1 MKKSAITLIVAA
13 LATITI
19 VSCKEKKTSEHI
31 ITTKP
36 VEEAKKPTQEIG
48 NYDMTTPVDWVGST
62 YQVVVER
69 KADHSLP
76 LADDGQGNKYFDNRI
91 SLKILRKDGSVFF
104 SRVFTKND
112 FSRYVDALYQKNSA
126 LLGIV
131 LDRAETDHL
140 IFAASVGSPDKM
152 SDEYVPLVMKISRFG
167 DVSISK
173 DTQMDTGSI
182 ESGGEQPANNEITEE
197 EEDGKKLS
205 KTSQSELF
213 SYINHR

>member
-1 MKKSAITLIVAA
+1 MKKSAIILLVAA
-13 LATITI
+13 LATIAI

-104 SRVFTKND
+104 SRVFTKDD

-152 SDEYVPLVMKISRFG
+152 SDEYVPPVMKISRFG

-182 ESGGEQPANNEITEE
+182 ESGGEQPASNEITEE
-197 EEDGKKLS
+197 DEDGV
-205 KTSQSELF
+205 
-213 SYINHR
+213 

>member
-48 NYDMTTPVDWVGST
+48 NYDMTSPVDWVGST

-152 SDEYVPLVMKISRFG
+152 SDEYVPLVMMISRFG

-197 EEDGKKLS
+197 DEDGV
-205 KTSQSELF
+205 
-213 SYINHR
+213 

>member
-104 SRVFTKND
+104 SRIFTKDD

-182 ESGGEQPANNEITEE
+182 DSGGEQPASNEITEE
-197 EEDGKKLS
+197 DEDGV
-205 KTSQSELF
+205 
-213 SYINHR
+213 

>member
-1 MKKSAITLIVAA
+1 MKKSAITLLVAA

-104 SRVFTKND
+104 SRVFTKDD

-197 EEDGKKLS
+197 EEDGV
-205 KTSQSELF
+205 
-213 SYINHR
+213 

>member
-1 MKKSAITLIVAA
+1 MKKSAITLLVAA
-13 LATITI
+13 LATISI

-76 LADDGQGNKYFDNRI
+76 LADDGQGNKYYDNRI

-197 EEDGKKLS
+197 DEDGV
-205 KTSQSELF
+205 
-213 SYINHR
+213 

>member
-182 ESGGEQPANNEITEE
+182 DSGGEQPASNEITEE
-197 EEDGKKLS
+197 DEDGV
-205 KTSQSELF
+205 
-213 SYINHR
+213 

>member
-1 MKKSAITLIVAA
+1 MKKSAITLLVAA
-13 LATITI
+13 LTTIAI

-76 LADDGQGNKYFDNRI
+76 LADDGQGNKYYDNRI

-197 EEDGKKLS
+197 EEDGV
-205 KTSQSELF
+205 
-213 SYINHR
+213 

>member
-104 SRVFTKND
+104 SRVFTKDD

-197 EEDGKKLS
+197 DEDGV
-205 KTSQSELF
+205 
-213 SYINHR
+213 

>member
-1 MKKSAITLIVAA
+1 MKKSAITLLVAA

-104 SRVFTKND
+104 NRVFTKND

-197 EEDGKKLS
+197 DEDGV
-205 KTSQSELF
+205 
-213 SYINHR
+213 

>member
-1 MKKSAITLIVAA
+1 MKKSAITLLVAA

-76 LADDGQGNKYFDNRI
+76 LADDGQGNKYYDNRI

-104 SRVFTKND
+104 SRVFTKDD

-197 EEDGKKLS
+197 DEDGV
-205 KTSQSELF
+205 
-213 SYINHR
+213 

>member
-1 MKKSAITLIVAA
+1 MKKSAITLLVAA
-13 LATITI
+13 LATIAI
-19 VSCKEKKTSEHI
+19 VSCKEKKNSEHI

-62 YQVVVER
+62 YQVVVKR

-76 LADDGQGNKYFDNRI
+76 LADDGQGNKYYDNRI

-197 EEDGKKLS
+197 DEDGV
-205 KTSQSELF
+205 
-213 SYINHR
+213 

>member
-182 ESGGEQPANNEITEE
+182 ESGGEQPASNEITEE
-197 EEDGKKLS
+197 DEDGV
-205 KTSQSELF
+205 
-213 SYINHR
+213 

>member
-19 VSCKEKKTSEHI
+19 VSCQEKKTSEHI

-197 EEDGKKLS
+197 DEDGV
-205 KTSQSELF
+205 
-213 SYINHR
+213 